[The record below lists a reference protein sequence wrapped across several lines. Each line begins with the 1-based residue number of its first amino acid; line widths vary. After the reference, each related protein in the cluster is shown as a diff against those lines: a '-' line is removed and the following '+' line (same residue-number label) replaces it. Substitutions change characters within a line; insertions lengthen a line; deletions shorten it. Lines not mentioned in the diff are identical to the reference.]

1 MSQEKKYSD
10 TKMLKDER
18 RVVGIVALIAM
29 FRMFGLFALLPV
41 LSIFAR
47 ELHGAT
53 PFLVGV
59 SVGAYGLTQALF
71 QIPMGLLSDKIGRKA
86 VIIFGLFV
94 FIVGSLV
101 AAYSGSIY
109 GVIIGRFLQGAGA
122 ISATL
127 AALLADTTREEVR
140 TKSMALLGV
149 GIGASFLLALILGP
163 IIAALFGV
171 RSLFFLAAFV
181 ALLAMILLS
190 LIPNSHKK
198 IAPLVRLN
206 IKEAFKPQLLM
217 LDLHVYI
224 LHLILTMMFVVL
236 PVILVDQLNIS
247 LVNHWKIYVS
257 SLIVS
262 LLFSVPMIINDRRMG
277 KKIFL
282 FVSVI
287 LLLLSQLIL
296 VSSAN
301 SMLSITASL
310 VFFFS
315 GFNFLEASLP
325 AKLSILAK
333 NELKG
338 ASLGVFSSF
347 QFLGAFSGGIL
358 GGWLIFTLEPQN
370 IFTFT
375 VVLIV
380 LWLLSLVFY
389 KD

>member
-127 AALLADTTREEVR
+127 AALLADATREEVR

>member
-1 MSQEKKYSD
+1 
-10 TKMLKDER
+10 
-18 RVVGIVALIAM
+18 
-29 FRMFGLFALLPV
+29 
-41 LSIFAR
+41 
-47 ELHGAT
+47 
-53 PFLVGV
+53 
-59 SVGAYGLTQALF
+59 
-71 QIPMGLLSDKIGRKA
+71 
-86 VIIFGLFV
+86 
-94 FIVGSLV
+94 
-101 AAYSGSIY
+101 
-109 GVIIGRFLQGAGA
+109 
-122 ISATL
+122 
-127 AALLADTTREEVR
+127 
-140 TKSMALLGV
+140 
-149 GIGASFLLALILGP
+149 
-163 IIAALFGV
+163 
-171 RSLFFLAAFV
+171 
-181 ALLAMILLS
+181 
-190 LIPNSHKK
+190 
-198 IAPLVRLN
+198 
-206 IKEAFKPQLLM
+206 
-217 LDLHVYI
+217 
-224 LHLILTMMFVVL
+224 MMFVVL

-296 VSSAN
+296 VSSTN

-338 ASLGVFSSF
+338 ASLGAFSSF

-375 VVLIV
+375 AVLIV

>member
-296 VSSAN
+296 VLSAN

>member
-127 AALLADTTREEVR
+127 AAL
-140 TKSMALLGV
+140 
-149 GIGASFLLALILGP
+149 AS
-163 IIAALFGV
+163 
-171 RSLFFLAAFV
+171 
-181 ALLAMILLS
+181 
-190 LIPNSHKK
+190 
-198 IAPLVRLN
+198 
-206 IKEAFKPQLLM
+206 
-217 LDLHVYI
+217 
-224 LHLILTMMFVVL
+224 
-236 PVILVDQLNIS
+236 
-247 LVNHWKIYVS
+247 
-257 SLIVS
+257 
-262 LLFSVPMIINDRRMG
+262 
-277 KKIFL
+277 
-282 FVSVI
+282 
-287 LLLLSQLIL
+287 
-296 VSSAN
+296 
-301 SMLSITASL
+301 
-310 VFFFS
+310 
-315 GFNFLEASLP
+315 
-325 AKLSILAK
+325 
-333 NELKG
+333 
-338 ASLGVFSSF
+338 
-347 QFLGAFSGGIL
+347 
-358 GGWLIFTLEPQN
+358 
-370 IFTFT
+370 
-375 VVLIV
+375 
-380 LWLLSLVFY
+380 
-389 KD
+389 

>member
-71 QIPMGLLSDKIGRKA
+71 QIPMGLLSDKVGRKA

-296 VSSAN
+296 VSSTN

>member
-296 VSSAN
+296 VSSTN

>member
-1 MSQEKKYSD
+1 MSQEKKYSE

-71 QIPMGLLSDKIGRKA
+71 QIPMGLLSDKVGRKA

-127 AALLADTTREEVR
+127 AALLADATREEVR

-171 RSLFFLAAFV
+171 RSLFFLSAFV

-296 VSSAN
+296 VLSAN

-375 VVLIV
+375 AVLIV
-380 LWLLSLVFY
+380 LWLTSLVFY